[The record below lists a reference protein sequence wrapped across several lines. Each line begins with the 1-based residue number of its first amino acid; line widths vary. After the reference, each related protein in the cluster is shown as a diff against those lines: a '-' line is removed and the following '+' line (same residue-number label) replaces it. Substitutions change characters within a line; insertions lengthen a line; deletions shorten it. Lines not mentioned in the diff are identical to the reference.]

1 MKRPP
6 IHLSWEAGAPPPDL
20 DEKVIR
26 RALAAFLTDLGH
38 PSRGVSLL
46 IADDPALRKLNR
58 AHRGRA
64 RPTDVLSWR
73 HEEPAEPLLGEL
85 AVSLDRVRLQA
96 ARNGWD
102 APTELMRLLAHGCA
116 HLAGFDHETPAE
128 EARMLPVEIQ
138 LLAGIGLE
146 NIYPREPKPA
156 GRFRRTGRTARGGRT
171 GPRAKPPVGQI
182 RVRREDKR

>member
-38 PSRGVSLL
+38 PSRGVSLFVG
-46 IADDPALRKLNR
+46 DDRALRKLNR
-58 AHRGRA
+58 KYRGLA
-64 RPTDVLSWR
+64 SPTDILSWR
-73 HEEPAEPLLGEL
+73 YEEPAEPLLGEL
-85 AVSLDRVRLQA
+85 AVSLDRVRPQA

-116 HLAGFDHETPAE
+116 HLAGYDHETPAE
-128 EARMLPVEIQ
+128 EARMLPVEIR

-146 NIYPREPKPA
+146 NIYPGGPKPA
-156 GRFRRTGRTARGGRT
+156 GRSGSGGRT
-171 GPRAKPPVGQI
+171 RPRAGPPTGRM
-182 RVRREDKR
+182 RVRRGDKR